1 MEAHFRKLGVQKLIA
16 AFPKRCEL
24 VQETAENVVGA
35 AMEVSGQQT
44 NLCHNPFA
52 AINSFLHYCTSS
64 RCASSTNHHSKRIL
78 AS

>member
-1 MEAHFRKLGVQKLIA
+1 MEANLQEASDSSYRKSSV

-44 NLCHNPFA
+44 NLCHNPLGCHKLLFA
-52 AINSFLHYCTSS
+52 LLYQ
-64 RCASSTNHHSKRIL
+64 
-78 AS
+78 